1 MENDLVKQQH
11 EEMKI
16 EKFKIFAE
24 RNAQSTKDYAQIFSQ
39 LVTRYDSINSQDFS
53 GQKAVRKFLET
64 RKISNETSLDA
75 PYIHFGIC
83 TEVIKNEGGR
93 WMAFPKIQKGK
104 VIAIMIAYADK
115 EDIRVGY
122 REMGHTTDFYR
133 DFVDVFQKA
142 FDEEVS
148 KNKGKNKANRG
159 ETLID
164 EVVITYFNSNRQDWN
179 QLRSLIFDLGRF
191 EHYRQYNFWDGCN
204 YSNGLDE
211 QCIAYGMCENN
222 KDVYYH
228 YEDPPKKTKEEKCRE
243 AKNEISKLTK
253 ALSNSKVKEA
263 IGKVNDL
270 MKLQSDNNLL
280 KENAFAV
287 GIDSKG
293 NYHISRI
300 TTASDNNRYSVS
312 YNQFPQDSGIK
323 QIMVYHN
330 HIGENSHSP
339 GDFYELIN
347 TALQID
353 SYTTNLVKN
362 NLGEL
367 YALTIYDRESALN
380 FLKKYPKNTNSKSY
394 NFSGDL
400 LSDYEI
406 LCASSDWT
414 VNGNVNAYQVGLV
427 NFLDKYDTGVSL
439 SKFTSESNFVTYQA
453 ESKEV
458 YYSKLNETHTVYETK
473 NCP

>member
-11 EEMKI
+11 EEAKI

-53 GQKAVRKFLET
+53 GQKAVRKFLEA

-228 YEDPPKKTKEEKCRE
+228 YEDPPLNPCDNIKKNVVNNPNMKEPLKKLTEKSKLSGEQGFKVKADGTVTDIIEGGAHSVNLGDTRGYRGAYHNHTPNGIKMQSIPDIIGIFEQIVNRDTNVDVSSVFTGMIGTDVCPSCEGGYKHYNYVVSFRGTEEE
-243 AKNEISKLTK
+243 AKNLYQQYK
-253 ALSNSKVKEA
+253 NY
-263 IGKVNDL
+263 
-270 MKLQSDNNLL
+270 
-280 KENAFAV
+280 
-287 GIDSKG
+287 DSKKDM
-293 NYHISRI
+293 NW
-300 TTASDNNRYSVS
+300 
-312 YNQFPQDSGIK
+312 YND
-323 QIMVYHN
+323 
-330 HIGENSHSP
+330 
-339 GDFYELIN
+339 
-347 TALQID
+347 
-353 SYTTNLVKN
+353 
-362 NLGEL
+362 
-367 YALTIYDRESALN
+367 YA
-380 FLKKYPKNTNSKSY
+380 
-394 NFSGDL
+394 DL
-400 LSDYEI
+400 LSKNTLYRNEQVKFLNTAGLEKLFFDS
-406 LCASSDWT
+406 LKKKNLD
-414 VNGNVNAYQVGLV
+414 VNKFLLQRIDEKGNVSNISMENNAS
-427 NFLDKYDTGVSL
+427 F
-439 SKFTSESNFVTYQA
+439 FP
-453 ESKEV
+453 
-458 YYSKLNETHTVYETK
+458 NE
-473 NCP
+473 NPCN